1 MRYYLNIR
9 TDKELI
15 IDDEGV
21 DLPDLGDVA
30 EEAEQ
35 AARDILADRIKHGER
50 VDDGIFEILDLHGV
64 TVMTMPI
71 RSVLRL

>member
-9 TDKELI
+9 TGNELI

-30 EEAEQ
+30 EEARQ
-35 AARDILADRIKHGER
+35 AARDILADRIKHGEK
-50 VDDGIFEILDLHGV
+50 VDDGIFEVLDASGA
-64 TVMTMPI
+64 TVMTIPI